1 MLYLMPSVHITSYF
15 YVNRFFRRDMV
26 FYFVMALQIYL
37 FIFAAFNKMSP
48 YLWLL
53 HTMMQLERNECKCN
67 RCLFSQ

>member
-1 MLYLMPSVHITSYF
+1 
-15 YVNRFFRRDMV
+15 MV